1 MLTGITAAN
10 AQMSIPR
17 ASQYGEVEQRI
28 AFTEVEVEYY
38 RPNVRGREIFGEL
51 IAFDK
56 IWRTGAN
63 DATTIEFDQP
73 LEIEGVA
80 VDSGTYAMF
89 TIPGETEWT
98 VVLNSDHEQWGAYNH
113 DESKDVLKVKVPV
126 EEMSEKVESF
136 TIEFQNVMGN
146 KADLVLKWDRTRIRL
161 GIVTEVSENMEMY
174 IQEAIK
180 DPENQEHE
188 VYTNVGRY
196 YFQDGNNE
204 MAAKYLDKALK
215 INDQHWLAWWVR
227 AQVYESEENY
237 KKAIEAGESAIKTG
251 LASDPE
257 FGYADR
263 LQEIVDEWK
272 NK

>member
-1 MLTGITAAN
+1 MLTGITVAN

-38 RPNVRGREIFGEL
+38 RPNVRGRMIFGDL
-51 IAFDK
+51 VPFDK

-63 DATTIEFDQP
+63 DATIIEFDQP

-113 DESKDVLKVKVPV
+113 DESKDVLKVNVPV
-126 EEMSEKVESF
+126 EELGEVVETF
-136 TIEFQNVMGN
+136 TIGFENVMGN
-146 KADLVLKWDRTRIRL
+146 KADLVMMWDRTRVRL
-161 GIVTEVSENMEMY
+161 NIVTELEKNMQKY
-174 IQEAIK
+174 IEEALR
-180 DPENQEHE
+180 DPENKEHE

-196 YFQDGNNE
+196 YFQDGDND

-215 INDQHWLAWWVR
+215 INEKHWLAWWVR

-237 KKAIEAGESAIKTG
+237 KEAVQAGETAIKMG

-263 LQEIVDEWK
+263 LKEIVEEWR